1 METVRLLRDR
11 FGVTVLL
18 IEHDL
23 KFVAGLCD
31 RVKVLNFG
39 TVLSEGTVN
48 EALNDPEVVRAYI
61 GK

>member
-31 RVKVLNFG
+31 RVTVLNFG